1 MGAATFIVVVAGMVV
16 PIVLLVATLVFDVVV
31 IAWAAYRL
39 WRDRWSGLVAN
50 YFRVHSGGALAGS
63 AGLHGKGGIPKV

>member
-16 PIVLLVATLVFDVVV
+16 PIVLLVATLLFDVVV

-39 WRDRWSGLVAN
+39 WRDRWSGLTAN
-50 YFRVHSGGALAGS
+50 YLRVHTGGMFAGP
-63 AGLHGKGGIPKV
+63 AGAHGKAGIPKV